1 MEVAAPVSTRH
12 EQLHSYC
19 CKGSSSTS
27 STSASDQKTRFIQ
40 EGACVD
46 LQVEPNSTVASKTA
60 AGLSVALKR
69 GLEGSI
75 EFPGCLD
82 VGAAGAAD
90 STTPRVMKDE
100 ISGNLSTP
108 AAAPPSA
115 GNASGVGGWQ
125 SVPEG
130 NAAASSAEASSDEPA
145 APPPEELK
153 SSQLDPRA
161 PVRKGKWTP
170 EEEMYTTRIINDF
183 NKGLLPL
190 APGTTLRSYLS
201 EKLNW

>member
-1 MEVAAPVSTRH
+1 MEIAAPVSTRH
-12 EQLHSYC
+12 EELLHSYS
-19 CKGSSSTS
+19 CKGSTN
-27 STSASDQKTRFIQ
+27 TSASDQKTRFIQ

-46 LQVEPNSTVASKTA
+46 LQVGPSSIASKAA
-60 AGLSVALKR
+60 AGLSAALKR
-69 GLEGSI
+69 GLEGAI
-75 EFPGCLD
+75 EFPGGLD

-100 ISGNLSTP
+100 ISGNASTP
-108 AAAPPSA
+108 ATAPST
-115 GNASGVGGWQ
+115 GNAAAGVGGWQ

-130 NAAASSAEASSDEPA
+130 NAAPTTAEVSSDEPA